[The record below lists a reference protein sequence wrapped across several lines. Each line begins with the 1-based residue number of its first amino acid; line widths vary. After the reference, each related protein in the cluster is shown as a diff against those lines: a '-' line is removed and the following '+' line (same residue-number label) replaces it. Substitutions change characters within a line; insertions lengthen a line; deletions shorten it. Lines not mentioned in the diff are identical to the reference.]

1 MFAYVCGTIFVEA
14 FNRLRKRVLF
24 SLYTS
29 FTGIEN
35 VVCSFIRRKDK
46 HGTIKRILMKGSSLG
61 KLMDRNFII
70 KTNNMLTSITKN
82 NQ

>member
-35 VVCSFIRRKDK
+35 AVGSFIRRQDK
-46 HGTIKRILMKGSSLG
+46 RGRLKE
-61 KLMDRNFII
+61 F
-70 KTNNMLTSITKN
+70 
-82 NQ
+82 